1 MHNFLFCVVI
11 PIYKT
16 VPTDGELFSIR
27 NTVEKMPDTPI
38 FFIAPKKLEASAYS
52 SFSSV
57 QILRFPDRYFKDL
70 YGYNR
75 LMLSLSFYRRFRNYK
90 YILIVQPDALILRDR
105 MYLEELL
112 DENDYDYWGA
122 PWKDKI
128 VLSNINFFLYRKWLQ
143 NFNFL
148 LSFFKKNELI
158 CEVGNGGLSL
168 RNVHKTLALLRSRFL
183 EKILWGCNEDAFF
196 AYFGQE
202 NRVGFTLAPA
212 GLAGRFSWEGL
223 LHDNLH
229 YEDLPFGIHDWET
242 YFPDIMQYWDTLQ
255 KAPDFF
261 NEPFTYTIGDT
272 VSFRTEG
279 FNATPY
285 MLSGFYDTGEAG
297 SWTVDDSAE
306 LLFRL
311 DGHKGGHA
319 IRGEITLAGSWTGCK
334 AVLIYI
340 NGTFL
345 GIEPVWINRILFK
358 FNCESSV
365 LLLRIGMLTPFTP
378 SSLELGSQ
386 RLRLG
391 ICMKS
396 LRFTEE
402 FTEEIDEKLYI
413 YGAGKIGRSV
423 LRRMRSLCME
433 PDACLVA
440 DTSRNPASLAGV
452 PVIGLQDAEVSNAR
466 VVVAVGRKLQED
478 VLDALAVRGF
488 TGVEL
493 YADFFSRMQG

>member
-16 VPTDGELFSIR
+16 VPSDDELFSIK
-27 NTVEKMPDTPI
+27 NTVEKMPDVPI
-38 FFIAPKKLEASAYS
+38 FFTAPKKLDASAYS
-52 SFSSV
+52 MFSSV
-57 QILRFPDRYFKDL
+57 RTMRFPDRYFKGI

-75 LMLSLSFYRRFRNYK
+75 LMLSMSFYRRFLNYK

-105 MYLEELL
+105 VYLEELL
-112 DENDYDYWGA
+112 DGNDYDYWGA
-122 PWKDKI
+122 PWKTKFM
-128 VLSNINFFLYRKWLQ
+128 SNGINFYQYRKWLQ
-143 NFNFL
+143 NFTCI
-148 LSFFKKNELI
+148 LSFFKKSDRI
-158 CEVGNGGLSL
+158 CDVGNGGLSL
-168 RNVHKTLALLRSRFL
+168 RNVRRTLALLRSKFL
-183 EKILWGCNEDAFF
+183 EKILWGANEDDFF

-202 NRVGFTLAPA
+202 NKVGFTLAPA
-212 GLAGRFSWEGL
+212 GLAGRFSWEEW

-229 YEDLPFGIHDWET
+229 YEELPFGIHNWEK
-242 YFPDIMQYWDTLQ
+242 YFPDIMQHWDTLQ
-255 KAPDFF
+255 KIPEFF
-261 NEPFTYTIGDT
+261 LEPSTYNIGDT
-272 VSFRTEG
+272 VSFCTEG

-285 MLSGFYDTGEAG
+285 MLSGFYDTGAAG
-297 SWTVDDSAE
+297 SWTVDENAE

-311 DGHKGGHA
+311 NGHKAGHA
-319 IRGEITLAGSWTGCK
+319 IRGEIILSGSWTGCN

-340 NGTFL
+340 NGNFL
-345 GIEPVWINRILFK
+345 TLKLVYGNRIQFD
-358 FNCESSV
+358 FSCEPPV
-365 LLLRIGMLTPFTP
+365 LLLRLGMLNPFVP
-378 SSLELGSQ
+378 GSLDLGSL

-396 LRFTEE
+396 LRLTEGE
-402 FTEEIDEKLYI
+402 GGPQEKLYI

-433 PDACLVA
+433 PAACLVS
-440 DTSRNPASLAGV
+440 DTSHNPASLAGV
-452 PVIGLQDAEVSNAR
+452 PVTGLQDADARNAR

-478 VLDALAVRGF
+478 VLDALAGRGF